1 MLQHKT
7 SIPSERM
14 PPNRWLWAI
23 VSLVV
28 GTAAHAISLQTIL
41 EDAALAG
48 NLMSTGLWQQ
58 VVLSLGGTILVAG
71 EGTTAR
77 VEIERLLLVELGFS
91 SVAWFVG
98 GWCLAHWRRTPLPAT
113 ICDWGRYGWLWW
125 FVPGVWELLRLVA
138 LSFGFTSLATFLF
151 ATPAM
156 WQAVMLAGWVTTGCW
171 LAGSQKSEV
180 RGQRSAV
187 RSQKSDSSSTIHD
200 PQSTTHD
207 SPLTTHHSSLAAPLP
222 RAVWIATAAY
232 FITFAAMNIGLWN
245 SLLVPHGDSAMYE
258 EHLWNVLHG
267 KGFRSYLDNGR
278 LFLGEH
284 VQVIH
289 LLLIP
294 LYALWPS
301 HVLLELCQSLALA
314 AGAIP
319 VFRLAERHTGSR
331 RAGILL
337 AFAYLFY
344 FPMQF
349 LDIAIDLK
357 TFRPN
362 SFEIPFLLFAL
373 DALERGRTRSL
384 LGWLFLTLLCQED
397 AAPVIA
403 PLGVW
408 IALRGRNCRLPIAD
422 CRLQTPVAVVPFN
435 LKSEIANRKSSLCLG
450 TALALFGVVYTVLV
464 IKVVL
469 PHFRGGDDVHFAQ
482 YFSDLGGSTG
492 EIVRSAFTRPGLFL
506 GKFFNIESAVFALA
520 LLMPVG
526 FVSLLSPGRLAVGAP
541 LFAVLCLNQ
550 ISKMPVHHFHAAL
563 VPIVFWS
570 AAAGLGNVPRAW
582 GALRDRCGRRSRI
595 DEGASTDETRRRIP
609 ATAIRALDR
618 SLPVV
623 RGEGLGARDEEYDN
637 RGVEAVSSHSTCP
650 SPLAPRPSILVATWS
665 LSCSLAMGLF
675 LTLTPFGIAFWDPQ
689 STAHWQ
695 RLYVPGPRARQF
707 PRILALIP
715 KESRVASTD
724 FIHPRFTHH
733 SRSYDYSGYRPIVPD
748 DTDYIVIDT
757 LHPYSKV
764 NRVDEIREFRSQ
776 PSQWV
781 PLEDGTSGGFIVL
794 RRSRR

>member
-1 MLQHKT
+1 M
-7 SIPSERM
+7 
-14 PPNRWLWAI
+14 
-23 VSLVV
+23 
-28 GTAAHAISLQTIL
+28 
-41 EDAALAG
+41 
-48 NLMSTGLWQQ
+48 
-58 VVLSLGGTILVAG
+58 
-71 EGTTAR
+71 
-77 VEIERLLLVELGFS
+77 
-91 SVAWFVG
+91 
-98 GWCLAHWRRTPLPAT
+98 
-113 ICDWGRYGWLWW
+113 
-125 FVPGVWELLRLVA
+125 
-138 LSFGFTSLATFLF
+138 
-151 ATPAM
+151 
-156 WQAVMLAGWVTTGCW
+156 
-171 LAGSQKSEV
+171 
-180 RGQRSAV
+180 
-187 RSQKSDSSSTIHD
+187 
-200 PQSTTHD
+200 
-207 SPLTTHHSSLAAPLP
+207 
-222 RAVWIATAAY
+222 AAY
-232 FITFAAMNIGLWN
+232 FIIFAAMNIGLWN

-258 EHLWNVLHG
+258 EHLWNLLHG

-294 LYALWPS
+294 LYSLWPS

-319 VFRLAERHTGSR
+319 VFRLAERHTSSR
-331 RAGILL
+331 RAGVLL
-337 AFAYLFY
+337 ACAYLLY

-373 DALERGRTRSL
+373 EAWERGRTRSL
-384 LGWLFLTLLCQED
+384 LAWLFLALLCQED

-408 IALRGRNCRLPIAD
+408 IALRGHRVMDCGSWIVDRGSHSRRLTQSTTTAGS
-422 CRLQTPVAVVPFN
+422 RSTSV
-435 LKSEIANRKSSLCLG
+435 SLG

-469 PHFRGGDDVHFAQ
+469 PYFRGGDDVHFAQ

-492 EIVRSAFTRPGLFL
+492 EIVRNAFSRPGLFL
-506 GKFFNIESAVFALA
+506 GKFFNVESTVFALA

-550 ISKMPVHHFHAAL
+550 ISKMPVHHFHAPL

-570 AAAGLGNVPRAW
+570 AAAGLGNVPRVWNAIRRW
-582 GALRDRCGRRSRI
+582 RGRGSRTEDRGTT
-595 DEGASTDETRRRIP
+595 EETRRRIP
-609 ATAIRALDR
+609 ATAIRSLDR

-623 RGEGLGARDEEYDN
+623 RGEGLGARGEEHDN
-637 RGVEAVSSHSTCP
+637 RGVEASSSLSARP

-665 LSCSLAMGLF
+665 LSCSLTMGLF
-675 LTLTPFGIAFWDPQ
+675 LTLTPLGVAFWDPH
-689 STAHWQ
+689 SSAYWHK
-695 RLYVPGPRARQF
+695 LYVPGPRARQF
-707 PRILALIP
+707 PRIMALIP
-715 KESRVASTD
+715 KEARVASTD

-733 SRSYDYSGYRPIVPD
+733 SRSYDYSDYRPIVPD

-764 NRVDEIREFRSQ
+764 KRVDEIKELRSQ